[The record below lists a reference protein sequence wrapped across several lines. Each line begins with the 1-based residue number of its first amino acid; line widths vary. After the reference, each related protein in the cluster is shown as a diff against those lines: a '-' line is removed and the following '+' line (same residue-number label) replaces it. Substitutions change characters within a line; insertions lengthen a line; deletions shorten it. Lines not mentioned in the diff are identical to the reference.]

1 MFFVPTECLE
11 SWKALLAEPERHWHD
26 CYSAKSLAESWEEA
40 KGFPQS
46 VKDAFSSS
54 SLDALRNL
62 DFLCG
67 FPEHKVSLPG
77 GNRPSQND
85 IFILAKNIHNQL
97 VSMTVEGKKSEP
109 FGQYV
114 RDWLGDNPSD
124 GKQKRLRF
132 LAQCLEVELCDL
144 DEIRYQLLHRT
155 ASAIIEAKRF
165 VAPIAV
171 MLVHS
176 FSYSKEGFEDYHAFA
191 KLLGAEG
198 RVNGVSRIDR
208 RSSPDLYLVWVSDPT
223 RK

>member
-1 MFFVPTECLE
+1 MFFVPTEGPK
-11 SWKALLAEPERHWHD
+11 SWKALLAEPERHWRD
-26 CYSAKSLAESWEEA
+26 YYSAKSIAESWEEA

-54 SLDALRNL
+54 SVLQDLE
-62 DFLCG
+62 FLCG
-67 FPEHKVSLPG
+67 FPEHKVPLPG

-85 IFILAKNIHNQL
+85 IFVLARNTHNQL
-97 VSMTVEGKKSEP
+97 VSMTVEGKVSEP

-114 RDWLGDNPSD
+114 SDWLGNNPSD
-124 GKQKRLRF
+124 RKRKRLQF

-165 VAPIAV
+165 SAPIAV

-176 FSYSKEGFEDYHAFA
+176 FSDSREGLEDYHAFV

-198 RVNGVSRIDR
+198 RVNGVTHIDR
-208 RSSPDLYLVWVSDPT
+208 KASPDLYLAWVSESQ
-223 RK
+223 

>member
-1 MFFVPTECLE
+1 MFFVPTEGHE
-11 SWKALLAEPERHWHD
+11 SWKALLAEPERHWQD
-26 CYSAKSLAESWEEA
+26 NYSAKSLAESWEGA

-54 SLDALRNL
+54 SVLRDL
-62 DFLCG
+62 EFLCG
-67 FPEHKVSLPG
+67 FPEYEVPLPG
-77 GNRPSQND
+77 GKSPSQND
-85 IFILAKNIHNQL
+85 IFVLAKNVHNQL
-97 VSMTVEGKKSEP
+97 ISVTIEGKKSEP

-114 RDWLGDNPSD
+114 SDWLGDDPSD
-124 GKQKRLRF
+124 GKQERLRF
-132 LAQCLEVELCDL
+132 LAQCLEVEICDL

-176 FSYSKEGFEDYHAFA
+176 FSDSREGFEDYHAFA

-208 RSSPDLYLVWVSDPT
+208 KSSPDLYLAWVSDPT

>member
-1 MFFVPTECLE
+1 MFFVPTEYLE

-46 VKDAFSSS
+46 VKDALSSS

-67 FPEHKVSLPG
+67 FPEHKVPLPG

-85 IFILAKNIHNQL
+85 IFILAKNTHNQL

-165 VAPIAV
+165 GAPIAV

-176 FSYSKEGFEDYHAFA
+176 FSDSREGFEDYHAFV

-198 RVNGVSRIDR
+198 PINDVSRIDR
-208 RSSPDLYLVWVSDPT
+208 KSSPDLYLAWVSDPT